1 MFQIHLEL
9 NAEIFSWKKH
19 VNHLLNILLIKGFWI
34 WKQSLKSYINISN
47 YSSQVGN
54 LRILHNPWSA
64 GLMYFSSL
72 DLTKRFSNN
81 LKTYNKL

>member
-1 MFQIHLEL
+1 M
-9 NAEIFSWKKH
+9 KKTCESSH
-19 VNHLLNILLIKGFWI
+19 NILLIKGFWI
-34 WKQSLKSYINISN
+34 WKQSLKGYINISN

-54 LRILHNPWSA
+54 LWILHNPWSA

-72 DLTKRFSNN
+72 DLTKHFSNN